1 MPLVEVT
8 IIEGRSAEKKKALI
22 KNLTDTVVETLEA
35 PIESVRVIIRE
46 VPGAHWGVGGE
57 PKG

>member
-8 IIEGRSAEKKKALI
+8 IIEGRPSEKKRALI
-22 KNLTDTVVETLEA
+22 KEVTDAVVRSIDA
-35 PIESVRVIIRE
+35 PKDAVRVIIRE
-46 VPGAHWGVGGE
+46 VPAAHWGVGGE